1 MKKWWLGLI
10 LSLILIIG
18 GIYWG
23 LAAGGGKDQPP
34 SPSSQQEETEEKVP
48 QREASRAEINV
59 TNDDESTEL
68 KLIADR
74 LSQSS
79 SESELNLQEVV
90 IKAYDRQGD
99 AADLQATLTAP
110 QGYYWPQKG
119 RLEFK
124 GPVEVQNDKVEI
136 KADTLRWD
144 QKQNRWIGKGS
155 IVIIHYQ
162 QGVKITG
169 ESFTAQV
176 DLNKLHVTGNVKA
189 TQREPKAGEIN
200 AVKEK

>member
-1 MKKWWLGLI
+1 MNKRWLGLI
-10 LSLILIIG
+10 LSLILITG

-23 LAAGGGKDQPP
+23 LAADDGTDSPP
-34 SPSSQQEETEEKVP
+34 SPSSQQEQTEEQVP
-48 QREASRAEINV
+48 QREASRVEINV
-59 TNDDESTEL
+59 SSDEGSTEL

-79 SESELNLQEVV
+79 SESELNLQQVV
-90 IKAYDRQGD
+90 IKAYDKQGG
-99 AADLQATLTAP
+99 ATDLQATLTAP

-119 RLEFK
+119 RLEFE

-144 QKQNRWIGKGS
+144 QKENRWIGKGS

-162 QGVKITG
+162 QEVKITG
-169 ESFTAQV
+169 ERFTAKV
-176 DLNKLHVTGNVKA
+176 DLNKLHVTGNVRAAQYK
-189 TQREPKAGEIN
+189 PKAGEIN
-200 AVKEK
+200 AAREE